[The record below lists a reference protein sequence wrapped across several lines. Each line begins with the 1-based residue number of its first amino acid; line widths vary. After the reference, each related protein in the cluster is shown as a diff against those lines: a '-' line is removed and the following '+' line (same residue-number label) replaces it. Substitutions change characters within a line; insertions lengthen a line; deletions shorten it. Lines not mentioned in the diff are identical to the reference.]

1 MDFTFSMKADCS
13 RFLEGVMRV
22 CDVMTK
28 RVTAVAPA
36 AYARV
41 VAQKFFEGHYSGL
54 PVVDAERKVIGVVTE
69 FDLIKAIKAGRDLD
83 AIHAQEIMSSPAI
96 CVDLNSPIEE
106 AIELLTRNN
115 IIRLPVVKDGR
126 LEGILARCDILK
138 GYIEK
143 WAPQPFIEYEHFM
156 TAERLA
162 A

>member
-1 MDFTFSMKADCS
+1 
-13 RFLEGVMRV
+13 MRV

-28 RVTAVAPA
+28 RVTAVAPTA
-36 AYARV
+36 FARV
-41 VAQKFFEGHYSGL
+41 IAQKFLDGHYSGL

-69 FDLIKAIKAGRDLD
+69 FDVIKAIKEGKDLD
-83 AIHAQEIMSSPAI
+83 AVHAQEIMSSPAI
-96 CVDLNSPIEE
+96 CVDLDSPVEE
-106 AIELLTRNN
+106 AIQLLTEHNF
-115 IIRLPVVKDGR
+115 IRLPVCKDGK

-156 TAERLA
+156 TAEPTERLA